1 MPHAMG
7 IVASRE
13 ENTMPASASKAEEH
27 ASEGSSV
34 GVPMTSVRV
43 PLPDTKSMLYY
54 AGLGGMTALNVIEWP
69 VTLAVAAGYALATHD
84 HRKTGT
90 H

>member
-1 MPHAMG
+1 
-7 IVASRE
+7 
-13 ENTMPASASKAEEH
+13 MPASASTEH
-27 ASEGSSV
+27 PPEGSSV

-54 AGLGGMTALNVIEWP
+54 AGLGGMAALNVIEWP
-69 VTLAVAAGYALATHD
+69 VTLAVAAGYALAAHD
-84 HRKTGT
+84 HHKTGT